1 MKKFALVFLIIAGL
15 AACSEHGGQKQNI
28 AEKEKSLSAKNDTA
42 FNKTGKNE
50 EVISP
55 GRATLVDIATAKKAY
70 NKGIELYGSGK
81 LKAALEQFKTV
92 LGNNPKNS
100 MALHYMGRIYF
111 DMGDKKK
118 ALSYYKDAA
127 RNNINDSVS
136 VLGIGQIYFDMG
148 DKKNAMEYYNMSL
161 EIGPHFA
168 LAYYNR
174 GTLFGMQN
182 QYQKALD
189 DLNKSIQYDSTNG
202 NAYINR
208 GLAHYYLKNLDL
220 ACKDW
225 QKAADM
231 GLKQGKD
238 AVDMY
243 CRKRK

>member
-1 MKKFALVFLIIAGL
+1 MKKFALIILMITGL
-15 AACSEHGGQKQNI
+15 FACSENTNQKSTPP
-28 AEKEKSLSAKNDTA
+28 EKEKSRSTISDTTIH
-42 FNKTGKNE
+42 KVSLNE
-50 EVISP
+50 GVISP
-55 GRATLVDIATAKKAY
+55 GRFKPVDVATAKKAY
-70 NKGIELYGSGK
+70 NKGIDLYGSGK
-81 LKAALEQFKTV
+81 LKEALEQFKTV

-100 MALHYMGRIYF
+100 MALHYIARIYY
-111 DMGDKKK
+111 DMGDKKQ
-118 ALSYYKDAA
+118 ALTYYKDAA

-148 DKKNAMEYYNMSL
+148 DKKSALEYYNMSL

-174 GTLFGMQN
+174 GTLYGMQN

-189 DLNKSIQYDSTNG
+189 DLNKSIQYDPTNG

-208 GLAHYYLKNLDL
+208 GLAHYYLKNPDL

-231 GLKQGKD
+231 GLKKGKE
-238 AVDMY
+238 AVDRY
-243 CRKRK
+243 CNKKE